1 MNLLTLPTRWIAL
14 LSVAAAVVL
23 TVLPVQ
29 AFTDSN
35 ADLKDAAPDRS
46 ARVVVVVAKA
56 APPVQAAWVPP
67 TAKRLDGFKPVL
79 PPERDAAAMRPSGR
93 TQLAKVDA
101 R

>member
-1 MNLLTLPTRWIAL
+1 MNLLTLPTRWIVL

-46 ARVVVVVAKA
+46 ARIVVVAKA

-79 PPERDAAAMRPSGR
+79 PPERDAAAKQPSGQTR
-93 TQLAKVDA
+93 LAKADA